1 MEVQDD
7 VARDRI
13 VKKMQQYTKSQ
24 LYQGLGAIPIS
35 EVSESEAFVESLESF
50 VASLGFDERLRLL
63 SGVGIPNQIGLR
75 QWIDEASKLYRM
87 G

>member
-1 MEVQDD
+1 
-7 VARDRI
+7 
-13 VKKMQQYTKSQ
+13 MQQYTKSQ

-50 VASLGFDERLRLL
+50 VASLGIDERLRLL
-63 SGVGIPNQIGLR
+63 SGAGIPNQIGLR
-75 QWIDEASKLYRM
+75 QWMDEASKLYRM